1 MVDQIDLVWPV
12 LLPLCFAA
20 LCACLW
26 NFVGAQRVV
35 ALVGVAA
42 QVYVSFRLLF
52 TVLETGPM
60 AIQFGGWA
68 PPFGITFVADALGAV
83 LVATTGVVVLAVGIY
98 ALYDMRDRHAHS
110 GFHPLFFGL
119 VAAVNGSFLTGD
131 IFNLYVWFE
140 IMLISSLGL
149 LAITR
154 SRAQIDGAIKYGI
167 LNLFG
172 TILFIFAL
180 AMIYGAAG
188 TMNMADLARIVPDLP
203 MTPGL
208 TAAALMLIAAFGIK
222 AGAFP
227 LFFWLP
233 ASYHAAN
240 FAVGAIFAGLLTKV
254 GVYAIFRVFTLIYQA
269 DDPVFSV
276 IFTGLAGTTMII
288 GVVGAIVQTNIRRML
303 SFLLV
308 SHIGNMLMGLAIAT
322 PEALTGATFYIV
334 HHIVVMANLFMVAG
348 AIAAVAGSDNLGRI
362 GGLLR
367 SQPLLALLFLIPAL
381 SLSGV
386 PPFSGFW
393 GKFLLVDAAFRAESY
408 WLAFIMLLAGFLTLY
423 GVSRIWME
431 AFWKEAPIT
440 VSARRRLPPAF
451 AVSIALLGAV
461 TVGIGLFAQPLVE
474 LSLTASAEMLDPA
487 IYVDAVFGEPDAI
500 RLGGA
505 Q

>member
-12 LLPLCFAA
+12 LLPLGFVA
-20 LCACLW
+20 LTACLW
-26 NFVGAQRVV
+26 GSVRAQRIV
-35 ALVGVAA
+35 AIIGVAA

-52 TVLETGPM
+52 TVMETGPL

-68 PPFGITFVADALGAV
+68 APFGITFVADALAAV
-83 LVATTGVVVLAVGIY
+83 LVATTGVVVLGVGVF
-98 ALYDMRDRHAHS
+98 ALYDMRLRHAHS
-110 GFHPLFFGL
+110 GYYPLFFGL
-119 VAAVNGSFLTGD
+119 VSAVNGSFLTGD

-154 SRAQIDGAIKYGI
+154 TPAQIDAAIKYGV

-180 AMIYGAAG
+180 ALIYGAAG
-188 TMNMADLARIVPDLP
+188 TMNMADLARIVPELP

-208 TAAALMLIAAFGIK
+208 TAAAVMLIAAFGIK

-233 ASYHAAN
+233 ASYHTAN
-240 FAVGAIFAGLLTKV
+240 YAVGAIFAGLLTKV
-254 GVYAIFRVFTLIYQA
+254 GVYAIFRVFTLIYEA
-269 DDPVFSV
+269 EAPVFSLV
-276 IFTGLAGTTMII
+276 FTGLAGTTMLI
-288 GVVGAIVQTNIRRML
+288 GVIGAIVQTNIRRML

-348 AIAAVAGSDNLGRI
+348 AIAAVSGSDDLGRS

-367 SQPLLALLFLIPAL
+367 SQPLLAVLFLIPAL
-381 SLSGV
+381 SLSGI
-386 PPFSGFW
+386 PPLSGFW
-393 GKFLLVDAAFRAESY
+393 GKFLLVDAALRADSY

-431 AFWKEAPIT
+431 AFWKEAP
-440 VSARRRLPPAF
+440 VKPSRRRRLPPLH

-461 TVGIGLFAQPLVE
+461 TLGIGLFAQPLVE

-487 IYVDAVFGEPDAI
+487 AYVAAVFGEPEAVRI
-500 RLGGA
+500 GETR
-505 Q
+505 